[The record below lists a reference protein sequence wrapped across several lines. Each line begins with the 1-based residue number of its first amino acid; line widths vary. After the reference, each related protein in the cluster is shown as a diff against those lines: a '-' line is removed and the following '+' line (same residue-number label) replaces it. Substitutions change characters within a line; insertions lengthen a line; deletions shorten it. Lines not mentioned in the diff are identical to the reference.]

1 MRGRLAMTAGNG
13 LTGALIRAL
22 IRVRLLGRR
31 DAGGGLV
38 LPARFA
44 LRLHGRTPGDIED
57 EVFRRAAPGDAL
69 FGGLDADAL
78 GAVGV
83 DLGAVRARIESSF
96 GPDVLDQAARA
107 SHRAQ
112 AGRLRR
118 RGSPL
123 RLFHLRPGRLV
134 LLRQAYPDLAD
145 AVIADV
151 INNAGA
157 AGPVRGGKGRRTG
170 IG

>member
-1 MRGRLAMTAGNG
+1 MTAGDDR
-13 LTGALIRAL
+13 TGALIRAL
-22 IRVRLLGRR
+22 VRVRLLGRR
-31 DAGGGLV
+31 GADGGLV

-44 LRLHGRTPGDIED
+44 LRLHGRTPGHVED

-107 SHRAQ
+107 SYHARARQ
-112 AGRLRR
+112 AGRRGRRHTRLRAFR
-118 RGSPL
+118 S
-123 RLFHLRPGRLV
+123 RPGGLV
-134 LLRQAYPDLAD
+134 MLRQAYPDLFD
-145 AVIADV
+145 AVVADV

-157 AGPVRGGKGRRTG
+157 AGPASASPDRRPD

>member
-1 MRGRLAMTAGNG
+1 MARRLARIASGRLTGPLIPALVRVLVRGRL
-13 LTGALIRAL
+13 I
-22 IRVRLLGRR
+22 GRR
-31 DAGGGLV
+31 GPDGGLV

-44 LRLHGRTPGDIED
+44 LRLQGRTPGYVED
-57 EVFRRAAPGDAL
+57 EVFRRAGPGDAL
-69 FGGLDADAL
+69 FGGLDAGAL

-96 GPDVLDQAARA
+96 GADVLDQAARA

-112 AGRLRR
+112 AGRPGR

-123 RLFHLRPGRLV
+123 RLFRPRPSRLV
-134 LLRQAYPDLAD
+134 LLRQAYPDLFD

-151 INNAGA
+151 INDARPG
-157 AGPVRGGKGRRTG
+157 GPAPTRPRC
-170 IG
+170 